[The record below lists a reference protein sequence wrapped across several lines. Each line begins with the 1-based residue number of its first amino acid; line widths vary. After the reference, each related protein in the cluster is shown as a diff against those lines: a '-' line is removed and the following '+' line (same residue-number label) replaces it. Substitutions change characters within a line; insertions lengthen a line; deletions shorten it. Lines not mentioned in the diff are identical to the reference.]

1 MSLNNISEKLKIK
14 KTTVEH
20 WFRNDKSFS
29 IPDSNIWMQLKNLL
43 NIKTSIF
50 DASIME
56 FIEKNGE
63 FEQGNRVY
71 DVNGLAPTIT
81 NTSSDER
88 IIDTNIRRLTPR
100 ECFRLQD
107 FPDTFKMPCSDSQMY
122 KQAGNSITVGVLY
135 NILKNLL

>member
-1 MSLNNISEKLKIK
+1 MSLKKISEKLKIK

-107 FPDTFKMPCSDSQMY
+107 FPDTFKMPCSASQMY